1 MSTGRYKMSELYKDI
16 PINEIL
22 IDDEEFN
29 CRGKTLMIDVAD
41 LIQSI
46 REYGLKQPVIVR
58 KLSGN
63 NNGFN
68 YSLVA
73 GFRRVTAVKC
83 LGRETI
89 TAKIEENL
97 SDIDARIL
105 NLQENLI
112 RKNLNVLQEAKSI
125 EKLKIAGITM
135 AEIAQK
141 LNVSTGWVQ
150 IRFMVLN
157 FSPAIQEEVAK
168 GVINQSQVKALATL
182 PRDKQAEEVKR
193 IKDKRMRG
201 EKGLEIK
208 RPVSQNSRRARTRAE
223 MNRLLDLVYNEVGA
237 CFATRILAWA
247 VGNISSTEL
256 YQDIDE
262 ECKKAGNYGFVIPEE
277 D

>member
-1 MSTGRYKMSELYKDI
+1 MSELYKDI